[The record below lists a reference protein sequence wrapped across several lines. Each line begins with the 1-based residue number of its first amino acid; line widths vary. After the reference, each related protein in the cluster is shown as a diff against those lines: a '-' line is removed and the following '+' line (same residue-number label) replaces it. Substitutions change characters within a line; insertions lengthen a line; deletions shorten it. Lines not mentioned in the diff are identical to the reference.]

1 MSNAEAAKIDREI
14 EERRQKSEAL
24 FNPGHHRRSEG
35 RQFNLAAPL
44 FQEEEEGDEE
54 QEEEGGEDAVAVA
67 AAASS
72 EREEPPDES
81 EEEEKSQSQ
90 SQSEV
95 TNPMASPARYPSENF
110 AQPRPR
116 TASRAS

>member
-54 QEEEGGEDAVAVA
+54 QEEEGGEDAVAA

-72 EREEPPDES
+72 EREEPPEEL
-81 EEEEKSQSQ
+81 EEEEK

-95 TNPMASPARYPSENF
+95 TNPMTSPARYPSENF

>member
-54 QEEEGGEDAVAVA
+54 QEEE
-67 AAASS
+67 
-72 EREEPPDES
+72 
-81 EEEEKSQSQ
+81 KSQSQ